1 MMQLDVEPRLHDPR
15 VLLPGL
21 WLWLSLA
28 AAAIA
33 ATGSVIGLLATQ
45 PIYGRETTSFIDQ
58 ATAQDVVNLAVVVP
72 LTVVLGIGAR
82 RGSVAAYT
90 CWLGCLAFTAYSYA
104 IYAFSIHFG
113 PLFLAWVAVLGLS
126 FYALLGALT
135 TADLTT
141 VSRWFGNRTM
151 RVTGWTLVISGV
163 AFALLWLSRIIP
175 DLLAGR
181 ASTSAVDLNLPTNPV
196 HVLDLALF
204 LPAVL
209 ASATLLLRRR
219 PLGYVTAPGLL
230 LFLALTCL
238 PVLVTPLMSLAY
250 DRAPAWGATAPIGL
264 VFLVS
269 TAVLVRTVRRS
280 VQD

>member
-1 MMQLDVEPRLHDPR
+1 MTQVVVRPRDHDFR
-15 VLLPGL
+15 VFLPGP
-21 WLWLSLA
+21 WWWLSVA

-33 ATGSVIGLLATQ
+33 AVGSVIGLLATQ
-45 PIYGRETTSFIDQ
+45 RIYGRETTGFIDQ
-58 ATAQDVVNLAVVVP
+58 STAQDAVNLAVVVP
-72 LTVVLGIGAR
+72 LTVALGFRAR
-82 RGSVAAYT
+82 RGSVPAFT
-90 CWLGCLAFTAYSYA
+90 CWLGCVAFTAYSYA
-104 IYAFSIHFG
+104 IYAFAIHFG

-135 TADLTT
+135 TADLSA
-141 VSRWFGNRTM
+141 VSRWFGDRAM
-151 RVTGWTLVISGV
+151 RVTGWTLVVSAA
-163 AFALLWLSRIIP
+163 AFALLWLSRIVP

-181 ASTSAVDLNLPTNPV
+181 ASASAAALNLPTNPV

-219 PLGYVTAPGLL
+219 PLGYVTAPGVL
-230 LFLALTCL
+230 LFLALTCV

-250 DRAPAWGATAPIGL
+250 DRTPDWGATAPIGV

-269 TAVLVRTVRRS
+269 AGVLVRTVRRPH
-280 VQD
+280 